1 MEEVE
6 SILGR
11 GIWERK
17 GEKRGIQS
25 RKNQKLKR
33 RENQSIT
40 CRELQ

>member
-6 SILGR
+6 SMGR

-17 GEKRGIQS
+17 GEEAGNPIKK
-25 RKNQKLKR
+25 KNKTKKTSH
-33 RENQSIT
+33 QSIT